1 MENKTI
7 EQVRTNRKE
16 RDKQIALLII
26 ENEHYANLKSKLDKI
41 DKTNKDNK
49 QIMKEITDNLNDKFI
64 SNPIENVV
72 IYTFNEKC
80 EIIIIQHADNIKNNI
95 FNKENLNSFFDILI
109 NAKRNDSYIIQYDYD
124 MKYYKTYFSD
134 SVISIPKELKIHNS
148 TIVNIITSKPIENDN
163 INS

>member
-1 MENKTI
+1 MVENYIFLGT
-7 EQVRTNRKE
+7 QNSTHFF
-16 RDKQIALLII
+16 L
-26 ENEHYANLKSKLDKI
+26 H
-41 DKTNKDNK
+41 
-49 QIMKEITDNLNDKFI
+49 ITDNINYNVNIPSQIYNVLINDKFI

-109 NAKRNDSYIIQYDYD
+109 NAKRNDSYIIQYDYS